1 MVLVPVTYYTWN
13 LCTYVRSLTYYV
25 EYLQSMHNVRTRKYK
40 FYIRTY
46 TAFIWID
53 AFGILK
59 SKVGTVPVL
68 FTTGIIFELKAELN
82 QSDSQDSGCRLWNG
96 TGWYWCSFHTT
107 QVCSKEKMRIAPVP
121 YVYIIFRQNQR
132 KWQEN
137 IYYVFSFIH
146 LWHKIYVPIHSIL
159 FALIIFF
166 SIFL

>member
-25 EYLQSMHNVRTRKYK
+25 EYLQSIHNVRTRKYK
-40 FYIRTY
+40 FYIRTH

-121 YVYIIFRQNQR
+121 YVR
-132 KWQEN
+132 
-137 IYYVFSFIH
+137 IYYISPKSKKMTGKYI
-146 LWHKIYVPIHSIL
+146 LCILLHSSL
-159 FALIIFF
+159 K
-166 SIFL
+166 